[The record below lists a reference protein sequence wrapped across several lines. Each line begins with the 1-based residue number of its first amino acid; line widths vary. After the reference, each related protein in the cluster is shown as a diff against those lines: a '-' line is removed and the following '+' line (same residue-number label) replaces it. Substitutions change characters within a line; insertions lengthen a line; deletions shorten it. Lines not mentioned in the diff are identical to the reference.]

1 MPGRAD
7 IESQN
12 EYLLKVQRDFRL
24 AVEFVATAMSEI
36 GAVGKIV
43 LFGSVARPLIKE
55 VPRFSEYRRAGI
67 AVWHECRDVDLAVWV
82 SSPENLEALRRA
94 KIKGL
99 KIAAESKNITVA
111 DHQVDIFILESG
123 TDSYLGRL
131 CNFNKCPKGK
141 GKIKCMAP
149 GCGRVPFLRQI
160 PDFHFAPDGLD
171 EDVSTVLFER

>member
-1 MPGRAD
+1 MPSRAD
-7 IESQN
+7 IASQN
-12 EYLLKVQRDFRL
+12 EYLLKLQRDFRL
-24 AVEFVATAMSEI
+24 AVEFVAAAMSEI

-43 LFGSVARPLIKE
+43 LFGSVARPLVKE

-82 SSPENLEALRRA
+82 SSPENLEAVRRA

-111 DHQVDIFILESG
+111 DHQVDIFILAPG

-131 CNFNKCPKGK
+131 CTFNKCPKGK

-149 GCGRVPFLRQI
+149 GCGRVPFLQQI